1 MKSGVSPLLTNLDY
15 QTEIFENRLKKRK
28 KHLWKWARRN
38 EIGCFR
44 LYNRDIPEVPL
55 VIDHYEGYLH
65 VAEYER
71 PAPHTDEEHQIWRS
85 RMLASAAHALTVPEE
100 RVFFKYREKQA
111 GHSQYGKL
119 DGRTVT
125 LDVHEAG
132 LLFRVNLSDYID
144 TGLFLDHRLTR
155 GMVRDSSAGGHMLN
169 LYSYTGSFSVYAA
182 AGGAKSTVSVD
193 LSQPYTVWA
202 QENMRLNGFA
212 GSEHRFV
219 REDVQ
224 TFLAAAARKG
234 DRFDI
239 IVIDPPTFSN
249 SKKMEGVLDIQ
260 RDHAELINSCA
271 GILSP
276 EGMIF
281 FSSNFKKLKFE
292 SDRIEADQI
301 ADITQLTI
309 PEDFTGKRPHRAWL
323 ISRPRRVRREM
334 AHGKD

>member
-1 MKSGVSPLLTNLDY
+1 M
-15 QTEIFENRLKKRK
+15 KKRK

-38 EIGCFR
+38 EITCFR

-55 VIDHYEGYLH
+55 VIDYYEGYLH
-65 VAEYER
+65 IAEYER
-71 PAPHTDEEHQIWRS
+71 PAPHTDEEHDVWRS

-111 GHSQYGKL
+111 GHSQYEKL
-119 DGRTVT
+119 AGDTVT
-125 LDVHEAG
+125 LQVHEAG
-132 LLFRVNLSDYID
+132 LQFRVNLSDYVD

-155 GMVRDSSAGGHMLN
+155 GMVRDAAAGGHMLN

-193 LSQPYTVWA
+193 LSQHYTTWA
-202 QENMRLNGFA
+202 QENMRLNGFTGA
-212 GSEHRFV
+212 DHRFV

-224 TFLAAAARKG
+224 AFLAAAIRRG
-234 DRFDI
+234 DRFDL

-271 GILSP
+271 RVLSS
-276 EGMIF
+276 EGMIL

-292 SDRIEADQI
+292 SDKIEAEKI

-323 ISRPRRVRREM
+323 ISRPRRERKGATHARQ
-334 AHGKD
+334 